1 MIRAYF
7 KINILEVDSDYRP
20 VKWPIKYPYW
30 CVGESNE
37 DFFLVAY
44 VDNLNQI
51 KELWPEAFDIESTKV
66 DKITFTSRFPKP
78 EWFHESDKTNNK

>member
-7 KINILEVDSDYRP
+7 KICSLEVDGDYRP

-51 KELWPEAFDIESTKV
+51 KELWPEVFDIESTKV

-78 EWFHESDKTNNK
+78 GWFHESDKTNNK